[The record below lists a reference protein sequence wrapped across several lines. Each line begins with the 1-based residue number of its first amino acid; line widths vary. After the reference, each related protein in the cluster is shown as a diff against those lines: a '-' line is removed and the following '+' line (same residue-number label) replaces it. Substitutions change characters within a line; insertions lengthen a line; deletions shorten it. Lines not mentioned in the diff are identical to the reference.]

1 MLRKYTIRT
10 YQSSDYETWN
20 SFVKVA
26 KNATFLFHRDFM
38 EYHADRFTDFSLMI
52 FDGIQ
57 LVAVIPGNKAD
68 NVFYSHQ
75 GLTYGGIVVKE
86 NLGGEKIEEIL
97 KATLIFLTNNCFSY
111 FRIKSFPFF
120 NDEMIN
126 QNLDY
131 FLWKSDAKIYERNM
145 NLVIDLKKEINIA
158 KSKRKKYV
166 QNLSL
171 PVEFVKEASFE
182 SFWNDILSPR
192 LWLKHQVKPVHSL
205 EEITK
210 LATKFPENIIQ
221 YSVYLKG
228 EILSGI
234 TIFKDKKSIKS
245 QYGATS
251 DLGEKYR
258 ALDFLYIKLME
269 LYKDEID
276 FFDLGTVNA
285 DHGQV
290 YFKGLLKQKEELGA
304 TTFIHDYYE
313 IKL

>member
-1 MLRKYTIRT
+1 LRKYTIRT
-10 YQSSDYETWN
+10 YQPTDYETWN

-38 EYHADRFTDFSLMI
+38 EYHADRFTDYSLMI

-57 LVAVIPGNKAD
+57 LIAVIPGNKAD

-97 KATLIFLTNNCFSY
+97 KATLIFLTNNCFSS

-145 NLVIDLKKEINIA
+145 NLVIDLKKEIKIA
-158 KSKRKKYV
+158 KSKRKKYA

-171 PVEFVKEASFE
+171 PLEFVRETSFDA
-182 SFWNDILSPR
+182 FWNNILTPR

-205 EEITK
+205 EEITQ
-210 LATKFPENIIQ
+210 LAIDFPENIIQ

-258 ALDFLYIKLME
+258 ALDFLYIKLMD
-269 LYKDEID
+269 LYMCEID
-276 FFDLGTVNA
+276 FFDLGTVNS